1 MNTVII
7 VVVIIIVVT
16 IALIALILITR
27 TNKLKLL
34 GSGLDDCFK
43 TTILNNS
50 EYFEFYADNKHD
62 HYYNKLVINN
72 NIHVCSWF
80 LSLKLLKQIISDEI
94 RNELQNYNEQ
104 IIMNER
110 SMDEIVNGDE
120 YTKQSKLIVDIKK
133 WLSSNQQGDIKE
145 LKKRFTEDGLS
156 QLNEY
161 FTQKDIDDLFK
172 TSNVKDF
179 RICLRAM
186 QQTYENNLKEHNYN
200 IRKLENKN
208 KEIQRDLN
216 KIYKSYTSL
225 YDKPHEFISIENNEK
240 YKSIHR
246 FKCAFT
252 EIYLLLIL
260 SNGSERDVYLK
271 INSINNNLIESI
283 NKPNFDEVYTIK
295 FLNYNYTSS
304 DSIININIFNEHIKQ
319 LQQHIIELISKNKIT
334 DPITKTNFQEE
345 YHVFELTKDN
355 LMECINNILIIHGI
369 KLVNLNNHI
378 NFEGNN
384 NIKYCKKLYDL
395 LNGSNILIYDVNPD
409 ILLFM

>member
-1 MNTVII
+1 MN
-7 VVVIIIVVT
+7 VVIIIVVIIIVVS
-16 IALIALILITR
+16 IALIALILVTR
-27 TNKLKLL
+27 TNNLKLL

-43 TTILNNS
+43 TTILNNKD
-50 EYFEFYADNKHD
+50 YFEFYVDNKHE
-62 HYYNKLVINN
+62 HYYNKLIINN

-80 LSLKLLKQIISDEI
+80 LSLKLLKQIINDEI

-104 IIMNER
+104 ITINER
-110 SMDEIVNGDE
+110 GIDEIANGDD
-120 YTKQSKLIVDIKK
+120 YTKQEKLIVDIKG
-133 WLSSNQQGDIKE
+133 WLSSNQHGNIKE

-156 QLNEY
+156 QPNEY
-161 FTQKDIDDLFK
+161 FTQKDIDYLFK

-179 RICLRAM
+179 RICLKAM

-200 IRKLENKN
+200 IKKLENKN

-240 YKSIHR
+240 YHSSHR

-260 SNGSERDVYLK
+260 SNGSERDIYLK
-271 INSINNNLIESI
+271 INSINNNLIESM

-295 FLNYNYTSS
+295 FLNYNYN
-304 DSIININIFNEHIKQ
+304 DSNSTKNINVFNKHIVQ

-334 DPITKTNFQEE
+334 DPISKNNFQEE

-355 LMECINNILIIHGI
+355 LMECINDILTVHNI
-369 KLVNLNNHI
+369 KLVNLDNHI

-395 LNGSNILIYDVNPD
+395 LNGSNILTYDVNPD